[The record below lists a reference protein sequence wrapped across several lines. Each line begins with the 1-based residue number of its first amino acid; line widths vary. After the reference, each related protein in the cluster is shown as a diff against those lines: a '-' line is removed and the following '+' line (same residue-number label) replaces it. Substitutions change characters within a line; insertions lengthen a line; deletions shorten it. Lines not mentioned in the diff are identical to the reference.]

1 MNTEAASPLL
11 VSAGAEEINR
21 LHAEAMKLSRE
32 SRDAL
37 HAALVA
43 AWKAGHLLIQEKRNV
58 RRTLGRG
65 AWQLWIEQQ
74 FSGSLR
80 TAQRYMLLAR
90 TVPDVSSLRAMSLR
104 QVYFR
109 LGIAT
114 EPKSEGL
121 AASLP
126 PLPKHTSLAIRLL
139 GTLGAGAGE
148 LPPEVQ
154 SAYRQDL
161 RPLYERLRVLF
172 EAKPG
177 QVRDN

>member
-1 MNTEAASPLL
+1 MHST
-11 VSAGAEEINR
+11 GADEINR

-37 HAALVA
+37 HAALIA
-43 AWKAGHLLIQEKRNV
+43 AWRAGHLLILEKRNV

-90 TVPDVSSLRAMSLR
+90 TVPDVSSLREMSLR

-121 AASLP
+121 AAGIP
-126 PLPKHTSLAIRLL
+126 QLPKHTSLAMRLL